1 MIFDSAS
8 THAAERAARP
18 HSSLWP
24 RRRITSAAVLV
35 LAATASLVLLAAA
48 QAKPPAATPSKS
60 TGPAPARADTTALPH
75 RVIAYYLHTTYR
87 CVTCRKIEAYSRE
100 AIEAAFPQELK
111 DGRLVWRVV
120 NFEEKG
126 NKHFVK
132 DFQLYT
138 KSLVLVDE
146 VKGKQVRWKN
156 LAKVWELLPNK
167 DGFFSYVQSE
177 ARSYLAGKS

>member
-1 MIFDSAS
+1 MILDSAT
-8 THAAERAARP
+8 THAAEGAARP
-18 HSSLWP
+18 RLSRWP
-24 RRRITSAAVLV
+24 RRRITSVATLV
-35 LAATASLVLLAAA
+35 LAATACLVLLAAA
-48 QAKPPAATPSKS
+48 QTKPPADTPSKS
-60 TGPAPARADTTALPH
+60 TAPAPARADTTTPPH

-120 NFEEKG
+120 NFEDKG
-126 NKHFVK
+126 NEHFVK

-156 LAKVWELLPNK
+156 LTKVWELLRDK
-167 DGFFSYVQSE
+167 GAFFGYVQGE
-177 ARSYLAGKS
+177 TRGYLTGKS